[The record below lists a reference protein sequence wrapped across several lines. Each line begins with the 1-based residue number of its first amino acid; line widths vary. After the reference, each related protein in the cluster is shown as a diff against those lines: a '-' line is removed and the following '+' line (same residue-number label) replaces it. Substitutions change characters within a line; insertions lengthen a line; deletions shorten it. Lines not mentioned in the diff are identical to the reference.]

1 MSSERGCNGCQV
13 LLVREELKLGV
24 WLSTS
29 VFLKIERMYL
39 ANRGLMVMI
48 LAQIMAV

>member
-1 MSSERGCNGCQV
+1 M

-24 WLSTS
+24 WLSARL
-29 VFLKIERMYL
+29 FWKIERMYL